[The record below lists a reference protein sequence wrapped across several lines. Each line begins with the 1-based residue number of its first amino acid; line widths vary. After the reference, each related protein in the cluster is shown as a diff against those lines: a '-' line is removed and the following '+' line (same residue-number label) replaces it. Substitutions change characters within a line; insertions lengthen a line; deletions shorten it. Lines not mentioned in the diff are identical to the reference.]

1 MGNGTKGS
9 VGEGGSTEAAD
20 VMLKGILID
29 FVGKS
34 GNHLNKVHNQFTL
47 LQGKERKRIK
57 STTT

>member
-34 GNHLNKVHNQFTL
+34 GNNLNKVHNQFTL
-47 LQGKERKRIK
+47 LQGKERKHR
-57 STTT
+57 